1 MERWATFDC
10 YGTLID
16 WNGGVGRELE
26 RLFGAARVGEL
37 LSRYHDVERGLQRER
52 PKASYREIL
61 TQTLPQLGHVPADEE
76 DALARSLPSWQ
87 PFPEVPAALEDAKT
101 RGWRLAILS
110 NTDRDFID
118 ASIENIGVD
127 FELAGE
133 FADADYTALGE
144 CGLGLRDLLVDC
156 LHVSHGLDDIA
167 GASLALCSDHSSAL
181 CDSSQRLTEVSAAA
195 DKGDTESALLNVTLV
210 IGGGENLG
218 LVDVV
223 NTKSLEDLTLDKVA
237 DAGLCHD
244 GDGDGFLDLLDHGGV

>member
-16 WNGGVGRELE
+16 WNGGIGRELE

-87 PFPEVPAALEDAKT
+87 PFPEAPAALEDAKA
-101 RGWRLAILS
+101 RGWKLAILS

-127 FELAGE
+127 FE
-133 FADADYTALGE
+133 FAVVASEIGSYKPDHGHWRAFRERVTPDVHVHVAASLFHDVAPATELGLPTVWINRLGE
-144 CGLGLRDLLVDC
+144 EPEPQPDVELHSLTGLGNA
-156 LHVSHGLDDIA
+156 LD
-167 GASLALCSDHSSAL
+167 SLA
-181 CDSSQRLTEVSAAA
+181 
-195 DKGDTESALLNVTLV
+195 
-210 IGGGENLG
+210 
-218 LVDVV
+218 
-223 NTKSLEDLTLDKVA
+223 
-237 DAGLCHD
+237 
-244 GDGDGFLDLLDHGGV
+244 